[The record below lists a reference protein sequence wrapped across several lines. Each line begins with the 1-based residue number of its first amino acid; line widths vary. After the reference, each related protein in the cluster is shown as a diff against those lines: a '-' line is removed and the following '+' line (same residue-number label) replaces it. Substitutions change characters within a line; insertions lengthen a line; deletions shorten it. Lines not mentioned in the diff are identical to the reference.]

1 MMKIRKERIFLISY
15 YTLLLVAPL
24 SDVRLTFL
32 TGLMIGL
39 SLLFLYFYRIIRD
52 EILFYVYN
60 FIAILG
66 IVFSLGDYNPY
77 SPLVIGIAYLM
88 LTLIFLH
95 MVYARFIPMFGM
107 VRRDTIIY
115 TLLSLPLAYLSIYL
129 FLIYPIGYGFFGMFI
144 LVILIVF
151 LLYFLMRSPKPKKG
165 SNTA

>member
-1 MMKIRKERIFLISY
+1 MRKIGRGWLFLISY
-15 YTLLLVAPL
+15 YALLLIAPL
-24 SDVRLTFL
+24 GDVRLTFL

-39 SLLFLYFYRIIRD
+39 SLLFLYFYKVIKD
-52 EILFYVYN
+52 EILFYIYN
-60 FIAILG
+60 FMAILG

-88 LTLIFLH
+88 LALIFLH
-95 MVYARFIPMFGM
+95 MVYARFVPMFGM

-129 FLIYPIGYGFFGMFI
+129 FLVYPIGYGFFGMFF

-151 LLYFLMRSPKPKKG
+151 LLYFLMRSPKSKKG
-165 SNTA
+165 SNSS